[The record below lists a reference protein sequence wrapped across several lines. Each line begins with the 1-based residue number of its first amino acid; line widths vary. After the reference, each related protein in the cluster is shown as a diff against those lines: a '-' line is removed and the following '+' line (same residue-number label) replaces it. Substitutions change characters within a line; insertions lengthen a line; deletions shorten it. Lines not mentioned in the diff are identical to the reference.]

1 MGFEAGEDEG
11 IDGIAYPIALFDG
24 RQSRAGG
31 SDEAPMGLP
40 GGAFGDPGF
49 EESDFAG
56 FELSMGLGWR
66 HDFLGVFVE
75 EALIEG
81 AFVGFAFD
89 DGGAAGG
96 VEEAGFGVE
105 SETGFAGAGVGAV
118 AVEAGVR

>member
-1 MGFEAGEDEG
+1 
-11 IDGIAYPIALFDG
+11 
-24 RQSRAGG
+24 
-31 SDEAPMGLP
+31 MGLP

-66 HDFLGVFVE
+66 HDFFGVFVE

-89 DGGAAGG
+89 DGGAAGR

-118 AVEAGVR
+118 AVEAGVRQDGADVFVEGDSSLSE